1 MNQIENKVLKTKTVR
16 KKQPKEMSID
26 VIMEGLTL
34 EVPADESD
42 TMNLIKDVEKEIRPE
57 TKLKRTRKSKVV
69 EITKEYPAPV
79 AEVPY
84 EPKNEEVKD
93 VISSIKKSNPWINH
107 IRAFAKE
114 HNLTYNKAMLHSDLK
129 KSYVKVVSAKNIQ
142 TVP

>member
-1 MNQIENKVLKTKTVR
+1 MNQIETNATKPKATR

-42 TMNLIKDVEKEIRPE
+42 TMNLIKDAEKEIRPE
-57 TKLKRTRKSKVV
+57 TKLKRARKSKVV
-69 EITKEYPAPV
+69 EIQQYPAAV
-79 AEVPY
+79 VEVPY

-114 HNLTYNKAMLHSDLK
+114 NNLTYNKAMLHGDLK